1 MKINK
6 QAIYYGLGLFVTTFI
21 LLYTGIHFF
30 LGVEIVLNNYLAYL
44 AFSTLLGL
52 VTFILASFKS
62 KIGLI
67 VFTTTYLIAF
77 ISMFYTFSQSLD
89 GWQDLIGLL
98 QMMLVLGLGLLFSI
112 LLQILTY
119 FKNKH
124 KS

>member
-67 VFTTTYLIAF
+67 VFTTAYLIAF

-98 QMMLVLGLGLLFSI
+98 QMMIVLGIGLIVSVI
-112 LLQILTY
+112 AQIVLHY
-119 FKNKH
+119 RNKF
-124 KS
+124 